1 MRTLRA
7 AVRGSTLLLASTLAL
22 GPGLA
27 RGAGP
32 TVLFALPAE
41 NTTPAVFGSLPF
53 PDDLYFDQG
62 RPADGDGTLLDAGA
76 TIGLAD
82 RVVTVNAASI
92 EDALDLLDGFGTTT
106 AVYFF
111 LSGPLDPGSLPASP
125 VLGPA
130 LTDGVFCADAASAT
144 PVPVLLEFGIDSRIP
159 NVLAVLPLP
168 GKPLAPQ
175 TTYACV
181 VRRSVT
187 GGGAAVQ
194 PSADWLA
201 VRDGTSANADA
212 DAIFDPVVA
221 TFAAHGVP
229 AGDIAGM
236 TVFTT
241 QSTTADLV
249 AIRET
254 VLPALPVPAA
264 DFASRPGLVFKGAAR
279 LADFFGTA
287 VPEHIAT
294 VATGF
299 YASPRFQTHDPDGD
313 GPFADL
319 PVAPSFASCAA
330 SGSCETTDERFTRDP
345 SGTPVVIDVPPIPF
359 TVVVPSGTP
368 PAAGWPVIIQQ
379 HALGG
384 DRASV
389 VAFGEADAARG
400 FASIGIDAVQHGY
413 RYWNCA
419 AAAACPQDTR
429 NAFGGTAV
437 PDGFADDPN
446 TGFLSVNLGF
456 FQAFHNFLGI
466 RDNFRQT
473 YADLLSLVRLLHGHT
488 IDTAL
493 DAQLD
498 DTRIFYMGHSLGGLI
513 GSGFVPI
520 EPDVTAALLN
530 ATGGGLTSQ
539 LFVNSS
545 IGAGAI
551 GLVEGI
557 LGLDPANAFDQFAFA
572 ANLTQTIIDPADG
585 INSARLLLAPVD
597 GAPRNVVQVEDFGDQ
612 VVPNQANEALAVAS
626 NLPIFDPF
634 VQNLHQNPLALPIAN
649 LATPRTIHG
658 NAAGGM
664 ATAALVQ
671 NGPATHAASLFFG
684 VGTLTFVP
692 EFAHIDEFVVTG
704 QAFPTLE
711 RAIRVQNL
719 GIFDAVV
726 DWFADIVAHGPPGT
740 FTLATDENFNPVE
753 NAEVS
758 GGAST
763 SRFFARTVDAG
774 GALPTSEPTP
784 DVVVELVANTVATRV
799 TAGRSTMGATSI
811 FANDADAPPGPAF
824 TLGTPGVL
832 PFFVTLQRA
841 LPGTFSADVTVAYS
855 LAELA
860 VAGIAP
866 GSSAERDLVL
876 ATFNPGTCMMGG
888 APCAENGDCGANGP
902 CVGTSYTPFVDTAID
917 TAAHAARAAG
927 VTHFS
932 TFAVLPA
939 TLFSTL
945 VRGGGPRRS
954 DCRAEW
960 QVVNPTNTPFRDAQ
974 GEVSGLQ
981 TCRDGDATCD
991 GDGAADGVC
1000 TFRLAVCLNPVDEG
1014 APTCTADAVAAYAL
1028 ARPTPAAG
1036 ASLDRANARG
1046 LVDALVALG
1055 GVRGG
1060 ARRNVVRF
1068 MPPLAGSQCSP
1079 LVAFRVPTRGRGMR
1093 VVQGRARG
1101 ASGRSDADTLR
1112 LRCLPQ

>member
-1 MRTLRA
+1 M
-7 AVRGSTLLLASTLAL
+7 
-22 GPGLA
+22 PGLA
-27 RGAGP
+27 
-32 TVLFALPAE
+32 
-41 NTTPAVFGSLPF
+41 
-53 PDDLYFDQG
+53 
-62 RPADGDGTLLDAGA
+62 
-76 TIGLAD
+76 
-82 RVVTVNAASI
+82 
-92 EDALDLLDGFGTTT
+92 
-106 AVYFF
+106 
-111 LSGPLDPGSLPASP
+111 
-125 VLGPA
+125 
-130 LTDGVFCADAASAT
+130 
-144 PVPVLLEFGIDSRIP
+144 
-159 NVLAVLPLP
+159 
-168 GKPLAPQ
+168 
-175 TTYACV
+175 
-181 VRRSVT
+181 
-187 GGGAAVQ
+187 
-194 PSADWLA
+194 
-201 VRDGTSANADA
+201 
-212 DAIFDPVVA
+212 
-221 TFAAHGVP
+221 
-229 AGDIAGM
+229 
-236 TVFTT
+236 
-241 QSTTADLV
+241 
-249 AIRET
+249 
-254 VLPALPVPAA
+254 
-264 DFASRPGLVFKGAAR
+264 FKAAAR
-279 LADFFGTA
+279 LPDFFGTA

-330 SGSCETTDERFTRDP
+330 SGSCETTDERFTRDA

-413 RYWNCA
+413 RYWNCG

-493 DAQLD
+493 DAKLD

-649 LATPRTIHG
+649 LATPHTLHG

-726 DWFADIVAHGPPGT
+726 D
-740 FTLATDENFNPVE
+740 
-753 NAEVS
+753 
-758 GGAST
+758 
-763 SRFFARTVDAG
+763 
-774 GALPTSEPTP
+774 
-784 DVVVELVANTVATRV
+784 
-799 TAGRSTMGATSI
+799 
-811 FANDADAPPGPAF
+811 
-824 TLGTPGVL
+824 
-832 PFFVTLQRA
+832 
-841 LPGTFSADVTVAYS
+841 S

-991 GDGAADGVC
+991 GDGAADGAC
-1000 TFRLAVCLNPVDEG
+1000 TFRLAVCPHPG
-1014 APTCTADAVAAYAL
+1014 AQA
-1028 ARPTPAAG
+1028 
-1036 ASLDRANARG
+1036 
-1046 LVDALVALG
+1046 
-1055 GVRGG
+1055 
-1060 ARRNVVRF
+1060 
-1068 MPPLAGSQCSP
+1068 
-1079 LVAFRVPTRGRGMR
+1079 
-1093 VVQGRARG
+1093 
-1101 ASGRSDADTLR
+1101 
-1112 LRCLPQ
+1112 